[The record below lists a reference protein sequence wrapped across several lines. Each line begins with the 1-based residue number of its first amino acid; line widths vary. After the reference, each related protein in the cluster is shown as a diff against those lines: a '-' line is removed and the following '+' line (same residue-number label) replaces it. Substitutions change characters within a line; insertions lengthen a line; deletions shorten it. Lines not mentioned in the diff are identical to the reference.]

1 MVKKTTK
8 EKLKRFLITLTNP
21 KSPFAE
27 QYRTVRTNIQF
38 SSIDKKIKSI
48 LVTSSEPSEG
58 KTTTIANLAITYA
71 QQEKKVLLVDADLRK
86 PQLHSD
92 FKLENFKG
100 LTTAIAQEKS
110 LKDVIQK
117 TDISNLSILTSGPIP
132 PNPSELL
139 SSEKMKK
146 LIAQMYEQYDVILFD
161 APPLLAVTDAQIIS
175 QVCDGTILVVR
186 RGYSAKEKIKK
197 AKELLTLVNANIL
210 GVVLNRA
217 EQDKDGYY
225 DYYGSEK

>member
-1 MVKKTTK
+1 MSKKTAK
-8 EKLKRFLITLTNP
+8 ETLKRFLITLTNP

-38 SSIDKKIKSI
+38 SSIDKKVKSI

-58 KTTTIANLAITYA
+58 KTTTIANLAVTYA
-71 QQEKKVLLVDADLRK
+71 QQGKKVLLVDADLRK

-110 LKDVIQK
+110 LKDFIQK
-117 TDISNLSILTSGPIP
+117 SQIDNLSILTSGPIP

-139 SSEKMKK
+139 SSEKMKN
-146 LIAQMYEQYDVILFD
+146 LIAIMYEQFDIVLFD

-186 RGYSAKEKIKK
+186 RGHASKEKIKK

-217 EQDKDGYY
+217 EQEKDGYY
-225 DYYGSEK
+225 YYYGNEK